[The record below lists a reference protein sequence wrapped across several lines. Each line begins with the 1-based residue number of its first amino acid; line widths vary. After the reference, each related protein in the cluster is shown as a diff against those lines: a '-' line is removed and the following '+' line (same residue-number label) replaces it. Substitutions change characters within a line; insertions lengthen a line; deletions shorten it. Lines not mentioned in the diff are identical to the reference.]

1 MNTSSRKLKIRL
13 GLFCAGLLIAMNLAC
28 SRTTSSE
35 GVSYWSVSGLSSP
48 TDNLISVQSTAP
60 VWGIPVKRETGEPII
75 TPTPDA
81 PHSLPKIRTDE
92 DEYIVQFGDNLGD
105 IANRFGVSV
114 DQILAQNELVNP
126 NVLEIGQ
133 LLRIPAPQLGEEGLG
148 FKILPNSELVN
159 GPINILFNIED
170 FLKTQPGF
178 LNSYKEELDEESL
191 SGAQIIDRVANEYS
205 VNPRLL
211 LAVLEYQ
218 SSWLS
223 SVSPKKETLEYPIGF
238 KAPLYKGLYRQ
249 LSWAA
254 NNLNRGYYLW
264 RVNGVSTWIL
274 ADNSIVPVDATINAG
289 TAGIQQMFAFL
300 YNRLDWE
307 KAVGEDG
314 LFAVYKDLF
323 GYPFD
328 FAIDPLVPD
337 DLQQPKLQL
346 PFASGEVWSFTG
358 GPHGAWGD
366 GSGWG
371 ALDFAPPGDAVG
383 CVVSDDWAL
392 AVTDGLVTRSGYG
405 AVIQDLDGDGFE
417 QTGWVILYMHIETRD
432 RVPVGTSLK
441 AGDRIGHPS
450 CEGGQSSGTHV
461 HIARKYNGEWI
472 PADQEIPFVLDG
484 WVSRGAGKAYDGFL
498 ERDGVVLEA
507 YAGNSPDNEVY
518 R

>member
-1 MNTSSRKLKIRL
+1 MNMSARKLKIRL
-13 GLFCAGLLIAMNLAC
+13 GLLCAGLLIAMNLGC
-28 SRTTSSE
+28 SRTTSSD
-35 GVSYWSVSGLSSP
+35 VISYWSVSGLSSP
-48 TDNLISVQSTAP
+48 TESVPSVQPTLAMWGVPVNREPGDALIS
-60 VWGIPVKRETGEPII
+60 
-75 TPTPDA
+75 PTPDI
-81 PHSLPKIRTDE
+81 PHSLPEIRSDD
-92 DEYIVQFGDNLGD
+92 DEYIVQFGDNLVD

-114 DQILAQNELVNP
+114 DHILSQNELVDP

-133 LLRIPAPQLGEEGLG
+133 LLGIPAPQLGEKGPG
-148 FKILPNSELVN
+148 YKIIPDSELVN
-159 GPINILFNIED
+159 GPLNILFDIEE
-170 FLKTQPGF
+170 FVKAQQGF
-178 LNSYKEELDEESL
+178 LSSYREEVDEESL
-191 SGAQIIDRVANEYS
+191 SGAQIVERVAYEYS
-205 VNPRLL
+205 VNQRLL

-223 SVSPKKETLEYPIGF
+223 TTTPKKETLEYPIGF
-238 KAPLYKGLYRQ
+238 EAPLYKGLYRQ

-274 ADNSIVPVDATINAG
+274 ADNCIVPVDATINAG
-289 TAGIQQMFAFL
+289 TAGVQQMFALL

-307 KAVGEDG
+307 RAVGEDG
-314 LFAVYKDLF
+314 LFATYKALF

-328 FAIDPLVPD
+328 YAINPLVPD
-337 DLQQPKLQL
+337 DLEQPILHL
-346 PFASGEVWSFTG
+346 PFATGEVWSFTG

-366 GSGWG
+366 GSAWG

-383 CVVSDDWAL
+383 CVVSDDWVL
-392 AVTDGLVTRSGYG
+392 AIVDGLVTRSGYG

-432 RVPVGTSLK
+432 RVPVGTTLK
-441 AGDRIGHPS
+441 AGDRVGHPS

-461 HIARKYNGEWI
+461 HIARRYNGEWI

-484 WVSRGAGKAYDGFL
+484 WVSRGAGIQYDGFL

-507 YAGNSPDNEVY
+507 YAGNSPENQVY